1 MSLFIGII
9 INSTEMKNPLLI
21 NCFCAHHTVY
31 SLCYN
36 FCLPLF
42 LADDTDFALECH
54 TAFLVGQDTLDDI
67 LWNSTG
73 KYYNA
78 YSTTEEDFAEELFF
92 EDLRV
97 NLCDYPKYHKEER
110 GECYGG
116 SPTNPGAIMTDT
128 FYAQVTI

>member
-1 MSLFIGII
+1 MLII
-9 INSTEMKNPLLI
+9 Q
-21 NCFCAHHTVY
+21 Y
-31 SLCYN
+31 SQCYN
-36 FCLPLF
+36 FCLPF
-42 LADDTDFALECH
+42 FPADDTDFALECH

-97 NLCDYPKYHKEER
+97 NLCDYPKYHKEEW

-128 FYAQVTI
+128 FYAQVTIIYMT